1 MDQIVIS
8 PVLTRVARESYS
20 VTTYGHDYSKKG
32 KGRRIQKPFP
42 HGGKFWVCDKIASGL
57 PERQPEDPP
66 NRYRVSITV
75 YCLEAIPLEQYTGVV
90 AEDVPFSYSYIP
102 MTDPD
107 GKQWI
112 LTEDR
117 LAITPGEDIFEE
129 KKLQT
134 SSKKKKD
141 KQKAPVKEKEHANP
155 PKKPKPEPKQLDLFG
170 GS

>member
-1 MDQIVIS
+1 
-8 PVLTRVARESYS
+8 
-20 VTTYGHDYSKKG
+20 
-32 KGRRIQKPFP
+32 
-42 HGGKFWVCDKIASGL
+42 
-57 PERQPEDPP
+57 
-66 NRYRVSITV
+66 
-75 YCLEAIPLEQYTGVV
+75 VV